1 MPSLP
6 STVTREVT
14 HRDLAQARSEA
25 LLLMGVLDNIITP
38 RNGEPLISATQ
49 DFLTCSY
56 LLTRKNTFYDRA
68 QMCQM
73 CTYMSDAN
81 GPSSPKDASWSC
93 GAHS

>member
-1 MPSLP
+1 
-6 STVTREVT
+6 
-14 HRDLAQARSEA
+14 
-25 LLLMGVLDNIITP
+25 MGVLDNIITP

-81 GPSSPKDASWSC
+81 GPSSVLVLRRAFLTLQVNPGSRYRC
-93 GAHS
+93 GKSD